1 LSFRTISTLNYLSNW
16 TIISTKVWAEYCI
29 ALQTGRN
36 CITYDAN
43 YIWCNFIQCSNIFG
57 RGKPYKKRK
66 KVRIIISW
74 KYSPIKHLQCIC
86 H

>member
-43 YIWCNFIQCSNIFG
+43 
-57 RGKPYKKRK
+57 
-66 KVRIIISW
+66 
-74 KYSPIKHLQCIC
+74 
-86 H
+86 